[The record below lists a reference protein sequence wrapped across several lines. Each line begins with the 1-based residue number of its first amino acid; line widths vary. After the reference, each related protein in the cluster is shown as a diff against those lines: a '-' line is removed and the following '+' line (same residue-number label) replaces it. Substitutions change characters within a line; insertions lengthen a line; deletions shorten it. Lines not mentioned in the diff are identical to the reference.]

1 MDFMEQRKNRGGE
14 ELLALLK
21 RLNIRYELYEH
32 EAFFTV
38 EEAEQLGLVMP
49 GLNLK
54 CLLIKD
60 KKTLRFYLV
69 VLEDH
74 RQLDSRHF
82 AKSTG
87 WRRPTFA
94 GADELYEKLG
104 LTPGSVSP
112 LGLVNNREHDVV
124 LVLERAVL
132 DADGQEL
139 LNFHPCRNTATMG
152 IRKCDFL
159 RLVEELGNPVVWEQE
174 ETQ

>member
-1 MDFMEQRKNRGGE
+1 MDLVEQRQNRGGE

-21 RLNIRYELYEH
+21 RLDIRYELYEH

-38 EEAEQLGLVMP
+38 EEAESRGLVMP

-54 CLLIKD
+54 CLFLKD

-69 VLEDH
+69 ILEDH
-74 RQLDSRHF
+74 RQLDSKHF

-87 WRRPTFA
+87 WRRPAFA
-94 GADELYEKLG
+94 GEEELYEKLG

-112 LGLVNNREHDVV
+112 LGLVNNQEHDVV

-132 DADGQEL
+132 NAGDQEL

-159 RLVEELGNPVVWEQE
+159 RLVEELGNPVVWERE
-174 ETQ
+174 EAR